1 MFAQTSI
8 SLSSFQSEF
17 NSPLP
22 LINKS
27 TTSKNSRMS
36 IQKTAF
42 LIFLFISALGNVSP
56 ASVLT
61 QKNNSKKTSGDTLV
75 KKSGTVR
82 CAEIAC
88 FTSVAPTIQT
98 DSFII
103 PSSHRFQVLAQS
115 GDEYANGGV
124 FPENF
129 DFTCFVPING
139 SSSEGIITLNHENNV
154 TGGMSVMD
162 AQFDTSSQLWNI
174 ENAGPVDFSS
184 VVKTERNCSG
194 GLTPWGTVL
203 MGEEVRGLVDNNSDG
218 YKDVGWLVEVN
229 PFTRQVMEYGNGVQQ
244 KLWAMG
250 RMLHENAAVSYED
263 NRTVYYGEDDSL
275 GCVYKFIA
283 DQAGNLSEGTLFV
296 LKLDSILQFG
306 EPTNNNGTWIPI
318 ENSSQSERNNIHQ
331 NAYDIGAT
339 PFYGIEDVEIGP
351 DGFIYFASK
360 GHGRIYRFI
369 DNDSTIS
376 QFETFAGGRNYEIP
390 TQDSSYN
397 EPWGIGNDNLAF
409 DGEGNLWVLQD
420 GSKDFIWVVKNGH
433 TQENPLVEIFA
444 STPKGSEPTGI
455 TFSPD
460 KRFLFMSVQHPDS
473 TNILQQDASGNLV
486 KINKSSMIVIAR
498 KEFLGND
505 LQLSIVNQEKED
517 VQIHIF
523 PNPFSEEIHI
533 TYSGNIPQNA
543 HLEIVDIIGKVVY
556 EQQLEFSKE
565 PNQTIFSKTL
575 LNGVYWIRIN
585 GPYINFNSKI
595 IAD

>member
-1 MFAQTSI
+1 
-8 SLSSFQSEF
+8 
-17 NSPLP
+17 
-22 LINKS
+22 
-27 TTSKNSRMS
+27 MS
-36 IQKTAF
+36 IQKAA
-42 LIFLFISALGNVSP
+42 LLVLLFISALGNASP
-56 ASVLT
+56 SNILRRNINAKKISV
-61 QKNNSKKTSGDTLV
+61 DTLV
-75 KKSGTVR
+75 KKSGTER
-82 CAEIAC
+82 CVEIAC
-88 FTSVAPTIQT
+88 FTSIVPTIQT

-103 PSSHRFQVLAQS
+103 PSSHCFQVLAQS
-115 GDEYANGGV
+115 GDGYSNGGI
-124 FPENF
+124 FQENF

-139 SSSEGIITLNHENNV
+139 SSSEGIITINHENNV
-154 TGGMSVMD
+154 TGGMSIMD
-162 AQFDTSSQLWNI
+162 ALFDTSSNLWNI

-203 MGEEVRGLVDNNSDG
+203 MGEEVRSLVDTNSDG

-229 PFTRQVMEYGNGVQQ
+229 PFTRQIMEYGNGVQQ

-263 NRTVYYGEDDSL
+263 NKTVYYGEDDSL

-283 DQAGNLSEGTLFV
+283 NQAGNLSEGVLFV

-306 EPTNNNGTWIPI
+306 EPTNTNGSWLPI
-318 ENSSQSERNNIHQ
+318 GNSTQSERNNTHQ
-331 NAYDIGAT
+331 IALDIGAT
-339 PFYGIEDVEIGP
+339 SFYGIEDVEIGP

-376 QFETFAGGRNYEIP
+376 QFETFVGGRNYEIL
-390 TQDSSYN
+390 TQDSSYS

-460 KRFLFMSVQHPDS
+460 KRFLFMSIQHPDS
-473 TNILQQDASGNLV
+473 TNILQQDASGNIV
-486 KINKSSMIVIAR
+486 QMNKSSMIVIAR

-505 LQLSIVNQEKED
+505 LPLSIVNHEKED

-533 TYSGNIPQNA
+533 TYSGIIHQNA
-543 HLEIVDIIGKVVY
+543 HLEIVDIMGKVVY
-556 EQQLEFSKE
+556 EQQLELSSELK
-565 PNQTIFSKTL
+565 QTISLKSL
-575 LNGVYWIRIN
+575 LNGVYWIRIKS
-585 GPYINFNSKI
+585 PFINFNSKI
-595 IAD
+595 IAN

>member
-1 MFAQTSI
+1 
-8 SLSSFQSEF
+8 
-17 NSPLP
+17 
-22 LINKS
+22 
-27 TTSKNSRMS
+27 MS

-42 LIFLFISALGNVSP
+42 LILLFISALGKGSP
-56 ASVLT
+56 ASILT
-61 QKNNSKKTSGDTLV
+61 LKNYSKKSGDDSLV

-88 FTSVAPTIQT
+88 FTSITPTIQT
-98 DSFII
+98 DSLII
-103 PSSHRFQVLAQS
+103 PTSHSFQVLAQS
-115 GDEYANGGV
+115 GDVYTNGAV

-139 SSSEGIITLNHENNV
+139 SSSEGIITINHENNV
-154 TGGMSVMD
+154 AGGMSVMD
-162 AQFDTSSQLWNI
+162 AQYDTSSHLWNI
-174 ENAGPVDFSS
+174 ENVGPVDFSS
-184 VVKTERNCSG
+184 VVKTERSCSG

-203 MGEEVRGLVDNNSDG
+203 MGEEVRSLVDTNSDG

-229 PFTRQVMEYGNGVQQ
+229 PFTRQVMEYGNAGQQ

-263 NRTVYYGEDDSL
+263 NKTVYYGEDDSL

-283 DQAGNLSEGTLFV
+283 NQAGNLSEGVLFV

-306 EPTNNNGTWIPI
+306 EPTNTNGSWLPI
-318 ENSSQSERNNIHQ
+318 GNSTQSERNNTHQ
-331 NAYDIGAT
+331 IAYDLGAT

-376 QFETFAGGRNYEIP
+376 QFETFVGGRNYEIL
-390 TQDSSYN
+390 TQDSSYS

-460 KRFLFMSVQHPDS
+460 KRFLFMSIQHPDS
-473 TNILQQDASGNLV
+473 TNILQQDASGNIV
-486 KINKSSMIVIAR
+486 QMNKSSMIVIAR

-505 LQLSIVNQEKED
+505 LPLSIVNHEKED

-533 TYSGNIPQNA
+533 TYSGIIHQNA
-543 HLEIVDIIGKVVY
+543 HLEIVDIMGKVVY
-556 EQQLEFSKE
+556 EQQLELSSELK
-565 PNQTIFSKTL
+565 QTISLKSL
-575 LNGVYWIRIN
+575 LNGVYWIRIKS
-585 GPYINFNSKI
+585 PFINFNSKI
-595 IAD
+595 IAN

>member
-1 MFAQTSI
+1 
-8 SLSSFQSEF
+8 
-17 NSPLP
+17 
-22 LINKS
+22 
-27 TTSKNSRMS
+27 MS
-36 IQKTAF
+36 IQKIAL
-42 LIFLFISALGNVSP
+42 LILLFISALGN
-56 ASVLT
+56 ASLSNVLRH
-61 QKNNSKKTSGDTLV
+61 KNNSKKISGDSLV

-82 CAEIAC
+82 CSEIAC
-88 FTSVAPTIQT
+88 FTSIAPTIQT

-103 PSSHRFQVLAQS
+103 PSSHCFQVLVQS
-115 GDEYANGGV
+115 GDGYPNGGAI
-124 FPENF
+124 PENF

-139 SSSEGIITLNHENNV
+139 SSSEGIITINHENNV
-154 TGGMSVMD
+154 AGGMSVMD
-162 AQFDTSSQLWNI
+162 AQFDTLSHLWNI

-203 MGEEVRGLVDNNSDG
+203 MGEEVRGLVDTNSDG

-229 PFTRQVMEYGNGVQQ
+229 PFTRQVLEYGNGIQQ

-263 NRTVYYGEDDSL
+263 SRTVYYGEDDSL

-306 EPTNNNGTWIPI
+306 EPTNTHGTWLPI
-318 ENSSQSERNNIHQ
+318 GNSTQSERNNTHQ
-331 NAYDIGAT
+331 NAYDLGAT

-351 DGFIYFASK
+351 DGFIYFTSK
-360 GHGRIYRFI
+360 GHGRVYRFI

-376 QFETFAGGRNYEIP
+376 QFQTFVGGRAYDIL

-473 TNILQQDASGNLV
+473 TNILQQDASGNFV
-486 KINKSSMIVIAR
+486 QFNKSSMIVIAR
-498 KEFLGND
+498 KEFLGNG
-505 LQLSIVNQEKED
+505 LPLSIVNQEKED

-533 TYSGNIPQNA
+533 AYSGNIHQNT
-543 HLEIVDIIGKVVY
+543 HLEIFDIMGRVVY
-556 EQQLEFSKE
+556 EQQLELSSELK
-565 PNQTIFSKTL
+565 QTISLKSL

-585 GPYINFNSKI
+585 GPLINFNSKI

>member
-1 MFAQTSI
+1 
-8 SLSSFQSEF
+8 
-17 NSPLP
+17 
-22 LINKS
+22 
-27 TTSKNSRMS
+27 MS
-36 IQKTAF
+36 IQKIAF
-42 LIFLFISALGNVSP
+42 LILLFISALGNASP
-56 ASVLT
+56 SYVLRH
-61 QKNNSKKTSGDTLV
+61 KNYSKKISGDSLV
-75 KKSGTVR
+75 KKSGTGR

-88 FTSVAPTIQT
+88 FTSIAPTIQT

-103 PSSHRFQVLAQS
+103 PSSHCFQVLAQN

-154 TGGMSVMD
+154 AGGMSVMD
-162 AQFDTSSQLWNI
+162 AQYDTSSHLWNI

-184 VVKTERNCSG
+184 IVKTERNCSG

-203 MGEEVRGLVDNNSDG
+203 MGEEVRGLVDSNSDG

-229 PFTRQVMEYGNGVQQ
+229 PFTRQVMEYGNAGQQ

-283 DQAGNLSEGTLFV
+283 DQAGNLSEGVLFV
-296 LKLDSILQFG
+296 LKLDSMLQSG
-306 EPTNNNGTWIPI
+306 DPTNTNGSWLPI
-318 ENSSQSERNNIHQ
+318 GNSTQSERNNIHQ
-331 NAYDIGAT
+331 TAYDLGAT

-369 DNDSTIS
+369 DNDTTIS
-376 QFETFAGGRNYEIP
+376 QFETYVGGRNYEIL

-409 DGEGNLWVLQD
+409 DGEGSLWVLQD
-420 GSKDFIWVVKNGH
+420 GSKDLIWVVKTGH

-460 KRFLFMSVQHPDS
+460 KKYLFMSVQHPDS
-473 TNILQQDASGNLV
+473 TNILQQDASGNFV
-486 KINKSSMIVIAR
+486 QFNKSSMIVIAR
-498 KEFLGND
+498 KEFLGNASP
-505 LQLSIVNQEKED
+505 LSLVNQEKKD
-517 VQIHIF
+517 VQIRIF
-523 PNPFSEEIHI
+523 PNPFSEEINI
-533 TYSGNIPQNA
+533 TYSGNIHQNVL
-543 HLEIVDIIGKVVY
+543 LEIVDIIGKVVY
-556 EQQLEFSKE
+556 HQQLELSSDVK
-565 PNQTIFSKTL
+565 QTIFSKSL
-575 LNGVYWIRIN
+575 LDGVYWIRIN
-585 GPYINFNSKI
+585 GPLINFNSKI
-595 IAD
+595 IAN

>member
-1 MFAQTSI
+1 
-8 SLSSFQSEF
+8 
-17 NSPLP
+17 
-22 LINKS
+22 
-27 TTSKNSRMS
+27 MS

-42 LIFLFISALGNVSP
+42 LVLLFISGLGKVST
-56 ASVLT
+56 ASILT
-61 QKNNSKKTSGDTLV
+61 LKNYS
-75 KKSGTVR
+75 KKSGDDSLINKSSAQR

-88 FTSVAPTIQT
+88 FTSIAPSIQT

-103 PSSHRFQVLAQS
+103 SSSHCFQVLAQS
-115 GDEYANGGV
+115 GDGYTNGGL

-139 SSSEGIITLNHENNV
+139 SSSEGIITLNHENNLL
-154 TGGMSVMD
+154 GGMSVMD
-162 AQFDTSSQLWNI
+162 AQYDTSSHLWNI

-184 VVKTERNCSG
+184 VVKTERSCSG

-203 MGEEVRGLVDNNSDG
+203 MGEEVRGLVDTNSDG

-229 PFTRQVMEYGNGVQQ
+229 PFTRQVMEYGNGIQQ

-250 RMLHENAAVSYED
+250 RMLHENAAVSYDD

-306 EPTNNNGTWIPI
+306 EPTNSNGTWIPI
-318 ENSSQSERNNIHQ
+318 GNSTQSERNNTHQ
-331 NAYDIGAT
+331 IAYDIGAT
-339 PFYGIEDVEIGP
+339 HFYGVEEVEIGP

-376 QFETFAGGRNYEIP
+376 QFETFVGGRNYEIL
-390 TQDSSYN
+390 TQDSSFS

-420 GSKDFIWVVKNGH
+420 GSKDFIWVVKAGH

-460 KRFLFMSVQHPDS
+460 KRYLFMSIQHPDS
-473 TNILQQDASGNLV
+473 TNMMQQDASGNFV
-486 KINKSSMIVIAR
+486 QFNKSSMIVIAR
-498 KEFLGND
+498 KEYLGNA
-505 LQLSIVNQEKED
+505 LPLSIVNQEKED

-523 PNPFSEEIHI
+523 PNPFSEAIHI
-533 TYSGNIPQNA
+533 TYSGIIHQNA
-543 HLEIVDIIGKVVY
+543 HLEIVDIMGKVVY
-556 EQQLEFSKE
+556 EQQLEFSNELK
-565 PNQTIFSKTL
+565 QTIFSKSL

-585 GPYINFNSKI
+585 GPYISFNSKI

>member
-1 MFAQTSI
+1 
-8 SLSSFQSEF
+8 
-17 NSPLP
+17 
-22 LINKS
+22 
-27 TTSKNSRMS
+27 MS

-42 LIFLFISALGNVSP
+42 LILLFISALGKGSP
-56 ASVLT
+56 ASILT
-61 QKNNSKKTSGDTLV
+61 LKNYSKKSGDDSLV

-88 FTSVAPTIQT
+88 FTSITPTIQT
-98 DSFII
+98 DSLII
-103 PSSHRFQVLAQS
+103 PTSHSFQVLAQS
-115 GDEYANGGV
+115 GDVYTNGAV

-129 DFTCFVPING
+129 DFTCFVPISG
-139 SSSEGIITLNHENNV
+139 SSSSGIITLNHENNV
-154 TGGMSVMD
+154 LGGMSVMD
-162 AQFDTSSQLWNI
+162 AQYDTSSHLWNI
-174 ENAGPVDFSS
+174 ENVGPVDFSS
-184 VVKTERNCSG
+184 VVKTERSCSG

-203 MGEEVRGLVDNNSDG
+203 MGEEVRSLVDTNSDG

-229 PFTRQVMEYGNGVQQ
+229 PFTRQVMEYGNAGQQ

-263 NRTVYYGEDDSL
+263 NKTVYYGEDDSL

-283 DQAGNLSEGTLFV
+283 NQAGNLSEGVLFV

-306 EPTNNNGTWIPI
+306 EPTNTNGSWLPI
-318 ENSSQSERNNIHQ
+318 GNSTQSERNNTHQ
-331 NAYDIGAT
+331 IALDLGAT
-339 PFYGIEDVEIGP
+339 SFYGIEDVEIGP

-376 QFETFAGGRNYEIP
+376 QFETFVGGRNYEIL

-444 STPKGSEPTGI
+444 STPKGCEPTGI

-460 KRFLFMSVQHPDS
+460 KRFLFMSLQHPDS
-473 TNILQQDASGNLV
+473 TNILQQDASGNFV
-486 KINKSSMIVIAR
+486 QFNKSSMIVIAR
-498 KEFLGND
+498 KEFLGNG
-505 LQLSIVNQEKED
+505 LPLSIVKQEKED

-533 TYSGNIPQNA
+533 TYSGFIHQNA
-543 HLEIVDIIGKVVY
+543 LLEIVNIMGKIVY
-556 EQQLEFSKE
+556 EKQLELSSELK
-565 PNQTIFSKTL
+565 QTISLKSL
-575 LNGVYWIRIN
+575 LNGVYWIRIKS
-585 GPYINFNSKI
+585 PFINFNSKI
-595 IAD
+595 IAN

>member
-1 MFAQTSI
+1 
-8 SLSSFQSEF
+8 
-17 NSPLP
+17 
-22 LINKS
+22 
-27 TTSKNSRMS
+27 MS
-36 IQKTAF
+36 IQKIAF
-42 LIFLFISALGNVSP
+42 LILLFISALGNASP
-56 ASVLT
+56 TNVLRH
-61 QKNNSKKTSGDTLV
+61 NIYSKKISGDSLV
-75 KKSGTVR
+75 KKTGTGR

-88 FTSVAPTIQT
+88 FTSIAPTIQT

-103 PSSHRFQVLAQS
+103 PSSHCFQVLAQN

-154 TGGMSVMD
+154 AGGMSIMD
-162 AQFDTSSQLWNI
+162 AQFDTSSHLWNI
-174 ENAGPVDFSS
+174 ENAGPVNFSS

-203 MGEEVRGLVDNNSDG
+203 MGEEVRGLVDSNSDG

-229 PFTRQVMEYGNGVQQ
+229 PFTRQVMEYGNAGQQ

-283 DQAGNLSEGTLFV
+283 DQAGNLSEGVLFV
-296 LKLDSILQFG
+296 LKLDSMLQSG
-306 EPTNNNGTWIPI
+306 DPTNTNGSWLPI
-318 ENSSQSERNNIHQ
+318 GNSTQSERNNIHQ
-331 NAYDIGAT
+331 TAYDLGAT

-369 DNDSTIS
+369 DNDTTIS
-376 QFETFAGGRNYEIP
+376 QFETYVGGRNYEIL

-409 DGEGNLWVLQD
+409 DGEGSLWVLQD
-420 GSKDFIWVVKNGH
+420 GSKDLIWVVKTGH

-460 KRFLFMSVQHPDS
+460 KKYLFMSVQHPDS
-473 TNILQQDASGNLV
+473 TNILQQDASGNFV
-486 KINKSSMIVIAR
+486 QFNKSSMIVIAR
-498 KEFLGND
+498 KEFLGNASP
-505 LQLSIVNQEKED
+505 LSLVNQEKKD
-517 VQIHIF
+517 VQIRIF
-523 PNPFSEEIHI
+523 PNPFSEEINI
-533 TYSGNIPQNA
+533 TYSGNIHQNVL
-543 HLEIVDIIGKVVY
+543 LEIVDIIGKVVY
-556 EQQLEFSKE
+556 HQQLELSSDVK
-565 PNQTIFSKTL
+565 QTIFSKSL
-575 LNGVYWIRIN
+575 LDGVYWIRIN
-585 GPYINFNSKI
+585 GPLINFNSKI
-595 IAD
+595 IAN

>member
-1 MFAQTSI
+1 
-8 SLSSFQSEF
+8 
-17 NSPLP
+17 
-22 LINKS
+22 
-27 TTSKNSRMS
+27 MS
-36 IQKTAF
+36 IQKTTF
-42 LIFLFISALGNVSP
+42 LVLLFISALGYSSASNVLWGNIN
-56 ASVLT
+56 AKKISVD
-61 QKNNSKKTSGDTLV
+61 SLV
-75 KKSGTVR
+75 KKSGTEKCV
-82 CAEIAC
+82 EIAC
-88 FTSVAPTIQT
+88 FTSIVPTIQT

-103 PSSHRFQVLAQS
+103 PLSHCFQVLSQS
-115 GDEYANGGV
+115 GDGYANAGV
-124 FPENF
+124 FPGNF
-129 DFTCFVPING
+129 DFACFVPING
-139 SSSEGIITLNHENNV
+139 SSSSGIITLNHENNV
-154 TGGMSVMD
+154 LGGMSIMD
-162 AQFDTSSQLWNI
+162 AQYDTSSHLWNI

-184 VVKTERNCSG
+184 VVKTERSCSG

-203 MGEEVRGLVDNNSDG
+203 MGEEVRSLVDTNSDG

-229 PFTRQVMEYGNGVQQ
+229 PFTRQVMEYGNAGQQ

-250 RMLHENAAVSYED
+250 RMMHENAAVSYED

-283 DQAGNLSEGTLFV
+283 NQAGNLSEGLLFV
-296 LKLDSILQFG
+296 LKLDSTLQFG
-306 EPTNNNGTWIPI
+306 EPTNNNGTWLPI
-318 ENSSQSERNNIHQ
+318 GNSTQSERNNTHQ
-331 NAYDIGAT
+331 IALDLGAT
-339 PFYGIEDVEIGP
+339 SFYGIEDVEIGP

-376 QFETFAGGRNYEIP
+376 QFETFVGGRNYEIL

-473 TNILQQDASGNLV
+473 TNILQIDASGNSV
-486 KINKSSMIVIAR
+486 KFNKSSMIVIAR
-498 KEFLGND
+498 KEFLGNG
-505 LQLSIVNQEKED
+505 LPLSIVNQENED

-533 TYSGNIPQNA
+533 TYSGNIHQNTL
-543 HLEIVDIIGKVVY
+543 LEIVDIMGKVVY
-556 EQQLEFSKE
+556 KQQLELSSEFK
-565 PNQTIFSKTL
+565 QTIFSKSL
-575 LNGVYWIRIN
+575 LDGIYWIRII
-585 GPYINFNSKI
+585 GPSINFNSKI
-595 IAD
+595 IAN

>member
-1 MFAQTSI
+1 
-8 SLSSFQSEF
+8 
-17 NSPLP
+17 
-22 LINKS
+22 
-27 TTSKNSRMS
+27 MS
-36 IQKTAF
+36 IHKIAF
-42 LIFLFISALGNVSP
+42 LILLFISALGNASP
-56 ASVLT
+56 TNVLRH
-61 QKNNSKKTSGDTLV
+61 NIYSKKISGDSLV
-75 KKSGTVR
+75 KKTGTGR

-88 FTSVAPTIQT
+88 FTSIAPTIQT

-103 PSSHRFQVLAQS
+103 PSSHCFQVLAQN

-154 TGGMSVMD
+154 SGGMSVMV
-162 AQFDTSSQLWNI
+162 AQYDTSSHLWNI

-184 VVKTERNCSG
+184 IVKTERNCSG

-203 MGEEVRGLVDNNSDG
+203 MGEEVRGLVDSNSDG

-229 PFTRQVMEYGNGVQQ
+229 PFTRQVMEYGNAGQQ

-283 DQAGNLSEGTLFV
+283 DQAGNLSEGVLFV
-296 LKLDSILQFG
+296 LKLDSMLQSG
-306 EPTNNNGTWIPI
+306 DPTNTNGSWLPI
-318 ENSSQSERNNIHQ
+318 GNSTQSERNNIHQ
-331 NAYDIGAT
+331 TAYDLGAT

-369 DNDSTIS
+369 DNDTTIS
-376 QFETFAGGRNYEIP
+376 QFETYVGGRNYEIL
-390 TQDSSYN
+390 TQDSSLS
-397 EPWGIGNDNLAF
+397 EPWGTGNDNLAF

-420 GSKDFIWVVKNGH
+420 GSKDFIWVVKAGH

-460 KRFLFMSVQHPDS
+460 KRFLFMSIQHPDS
-473 TNILQQDASGNLV
+473 TNILQIDASGNFV
-486 KINKSSMIVIAR
+486 NFNKSSMIVIAR
-498 KEFLGND
+498 KEFLGNWPP
-505 LQLSIVNQEKED
+505 LSLTNQEKED
-517 VQIHIF
+517 VQIRIF
-523 PNPFSEEIHI
+523 PNPFSEEINI
-533 TYSGNIPQNA
+533 TYSGNIHQNA
-543 HLEIVDIIGKVVY
+543 LIEIVDIMGKVVY
-556 EQQLEFSKE
+556 EQQLELSSEFK
-565 PNQTIFSKTL
+565 QTIFSKSL
-575 LNGVYWIRIN
+575 LDGIYWIRII
-585 GPYINFNSKI
+585 GPSINFNSKI
-595 IAD
+595 IAN

>member
-1 MFAQTSI
+1 
-8 SLSSFQSEF
+8 
-17 NSPLP
+17 
-22 LINKS
+22 
-27 TTSKNSRMS
+27 MS

-42 LIFLFISALGNVSP
+42 LILLFISALGNASP
-56 ASVLT
+56 TNVLRH
-61 QKNNSKKTSGDTLV
+61 NIYSKKISGDSLV
-75 KKSGTVR
+75 KKTGTGR

-88 FTSVAPTIQT
+88 FTSIAPTIQT

-103 PSSHRFQVLAQS
+103 PSSHCFQVLAQN

-154 TGGMSVMD
+154 AGGMSVMD
-162 AQFDTSSQLWNI
+162 AQYDTSSHLWNI

-184 VVKTERNCSG
+184 IVKTERNCSG

-203 MGEEVRGLVDNNSDG
+203 MGEEVRGLVDSNSDG

-229 PFTRQVMEYGNGVQQ
+229 PFTRQVMEYGNAGQQ

-283 DQAGNLSEGTLFV
+283 DQAGNLSEGVLFV
-296 LKLDSILQFG
+296 LKLDSMLQSG
-306 EPTNNNGTWIPI
+306 DPTNTNGSWLPI
-318 ENSSQSERNNIHQ
+318 GNSTQSERNNIHQ
-331 NAYDIGAT
+331 TAYDLGAT

-369 DNDSTIS
+369 DNDTTIS
-376 QFETFAGGRNYEIP
+376 QFETYVGGRNYEIL

-409 DGEGNLWVLQD
+409 DGEGSLWVLQD
-420 GSKDFIWVVKNGH
+420 GSKDLIWVVKTGH

-460 KRFLFMSVQHPDS
+460 KKYLFMSVQHPDS
-473 TNILQQDASGNLV
+473 TNILQQDASGNFV
-486 KINKSSMIVIAR
+486 QFNKSSMIVIAR
-498 KEFLGND
+498 KEFLGNASP
-505 LQLSIVNQEKED
+505 LSLVNQEKKD
-517 VQIHIF
+517 VQIRIF
-523 PNPFSEEIHI
+523 PNPFSEEINI
-533 TYSGNIPQNA
+533 TYSGNIHQNVL
-543 HLEIVDIIGKVVY
+543 LEIVDIIGKVVY
-556 EQQLEFSKE
+556 HQQLELSSDVK
-565 PNQTIFSKTL
+565 QTIFSKSL
-575 LNGVYWIRIN
+575 LDGVYWIRIN
-585 GPYINFNSKI
+585 GPLINFNSKI
-595 IAD
+595 IAN